1 MSIRVDTN
9 GMTIIELLITCV
21 IVSIL
26 SIVLVAFLGSWTEQH
41 AISQTRVTV
50 LADAQN
56 ALDQIT
62 DKVRLSASADQNN
75 RWEDQHAPSAPSD
88 LLSWSSGTHV
98 LVLASAEVDTSGNI
112 VFSDALN
119 YTSQKNNLIYYV
131 SNGTLYQRTLAAP
144 DSENSETTSCP
155 PESPTEVCPSDKRM
169 ADNVSDFTVTYYD
182 ASNSEVVP
190 TSARSVGLS
199 LTLTKDSYKQQI
211 SETYETRM
219 VFRNE

>member
-1 MSIRVDTN
+1 
-9 GMTIIELLITCV
+9 MTRLDSRGLTIVELMVTCV

-26 SIVLVAFLGSWTEQH
+26 SVVLVAFLGNWTEQH
-41 AISQTRVTV
+41 AISQTRVNL

-75 RWEDQHAPSAPSD
+75 RWEDSYAPGAPGD
-88 LLSWSSGTHV
+88 LLSWSSSANV
-98 LVLASAEVDTSGNI
+98 LVLASAEEDSSGSI

-119 YTSQKNNLIYYV
+119 YTSQKNNIIYYV

-144 DSENSETTSCP
+144 DDDNAATTSCP
-155 PESPTEVCPSDKRM
+155 PADATSSCPADKRM
-169 ADNVSDFTVTYYD
+169 ADNVSNFTVRYYD
-182 ASNSEVVP
+182 SSNAEVAP

-199 LTLTKDSYKQQI
+199 LTLTDDAYKQQV

-219 VFRNE
+219 VFRND